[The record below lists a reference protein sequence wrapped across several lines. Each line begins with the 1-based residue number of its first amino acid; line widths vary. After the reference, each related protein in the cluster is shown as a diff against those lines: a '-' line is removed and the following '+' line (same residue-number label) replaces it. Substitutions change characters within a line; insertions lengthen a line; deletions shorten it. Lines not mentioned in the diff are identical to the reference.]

1 MTTSWWPR
9 LKGGGRH
16 SQPNDQVE
24 AKRCEKFDVS
34 APVMAVVIIAMDF
47 QQQLIRR
54 RPGSRLEQ
62 SNNYHL
68 VHSLSSSS
76 ANNDSNN
83 ATRHEF
89 GVPLSPFCGDGLFE
103 APRNNLARGLA
114 WVHLKA
120 EEKTRFLTFPMIAQV
135 AKRLSGALCGAI
147 VRFLKT
153 KCQILENGTQCA
165 NITFSGL
172 IFCCDSVWKLD
183 FTSLFLKWF
192 ESKQIPVN
200 YK

>member
-1 MTTSWWPR
+1 MRKVWCFSP
-9 LKGGGRH
+9 GNGGRNNCNGL
-16 SQPNDQVE
+16 PTTTNTKT
-24 AKRCEKFDVS
+24 AG
-34 APVMAVVIIAMDF
+34 APVWNSQITIILSTHCHHRAPIMIVITQPDM
-47 QQQLIRR
+47 
-54 RPGSRLEQ
+54 
-62 SNNYHL
+62 
-68 VHSLSSSS
+68 SS
-76 ANNDSNN
+76 ASRSLPF
-83 ATRHEF
+83 ATMAYLKRRETILPGVWHEF
-89 GVPLSPFCGDGLFE
+89 TWKQRKKHVFSPF
-103 APRNNLARGLA
+103 R
-114 WVHLKA
+114 W
-120 EEKTRFLTFPMIAQV
+120 V
-135 AKRLSGALCGAI
+135 AKRLSGASCGAI

>member
-1 MTTSWWPR
+1 MTTSWRPR

-76 ANNDSNN
+76 ANNDSNI

-89 GVPLSPFCGDGLFE
+89 GVPLSPFCDDGLFE
-103 APRNNLARGLA
+103 APRNKLARGLA

-120 EEKTRFLTFPMIAQV
+120 EEKTRFLTFPMIAHCQCPS
-135 AKRLSGALCGAI
+135 REAI
-147 VRFLKT
+147 KWRFVW
-153 KCQILENGTQCA
+153 
-165 NITFSGL
+165 
-172 IFCCDSVWKLD
+172 CDCSVFKYKVSNSWKWHSMRKHY
-183 FTSLFLKWF
+183 F
-192 ESKQIPVN
+192 
-200 YK
+200 